1 MGIIYQTEQIYTG
14 PFINVHNLDPVKQWS
29 KHYGNYLYLKFIY
42 DNTKNWAEKRDAN
55 KEMGIAQKK
64 MDYWYKMDKT
74 KVAELATAKKELDVQ
89 WNIK

>member
-14 PFINVHNLDPVKQWS
+14 PFINVHNMDPVKQWS

-42 DNTKNWAEKRDAN
+42 DNTKNGLEKVQAN
-55 KEMGIAQKK
+55 GEMKIATKK

-74 KVAELATAKKELDVQ
+74 RIKDLEEAKKELDKI
-89 WNIK
+89 WATK